1 MNRKQ
6 FKVNSKK
13 DLQVNSEL
21 KNTILFQLAQ
31 CNKKEVE
38 QKIDLLIE
46 DILMLFQI
54 VSVIKIGIN
63 IDVAI
68 EDVDEKYED

>member
-21 KNTILFQLAQ
+21 KNAILFQLAQ

-63 IDVAI
+63 IDVAV
-68 EDVDEKYED
+68 EDIDEKYEN